1 MNEESECLSV
11 QRADSA
17 IQWIRVTKHTAL
29 YSGRQIYP
37 VNGVFSFEQPG
48 LEE

>member
-1 MNEESECLSV
+1 MNEESECSSV

-29 YSGRQIYP
+29 YTGRQIYP
-37 VNGVFSFEQPG
+37 VDSVFSFKQLG

>member
-17 IQWIRVTKHTAL
+17 IQWTSVTKHTAL
-29 YSGRQIYP
+29 NTGRQIYP

>member
-17 IQWIRVTKHTAL
+17 IQWTSVTKHTAL
-29 YSGRQIYP
+29 NTGRQIYP
-37 VNGVFSFEQPG
+37 VNGFFSFEQPG

>member
-17 IQWIRVTKHTAL
+17 IQWTSVTKHTAL
-29 YSGRQIYP
+29 NTGRQIYP

-48 LEE
+48 LEK